1 MNQGKS
7 GNVATGSE
15 TREFLADLLD
25 AVERLLSGRE
35 QMAELLFDEID
46 AGACHVG
53 GGRGRVDLGSI
64 QVYGPL
70 SLL

>member
-7 GNVATGSE
+7 GNVATGCE
-15 TREFLADLLD
+15 TRECLADLLD
-25 AVERLLSGRE
+25 AVERLLSGRG
-35 QMAELLFDEID
+35 QMAELLFDGID

-53 GGRGRVDLGSI
+53 GCGRVDLGPI